1 MRQGRRP
8 NFKLLQKKKVIS
20 HHAVSIGRNKPRLNW
35 HAQKILLPVNVKIER
50 KLYVDMQK
58 VL

>member
-1 MRQGRRP
+1 MRHESIKYKQ
-8 NFKLLQKKKVIS
+8 
-20 HHAVSIGRNKPRLNW
+20 VSVLEEINLG
-35 HAQKILLPVNVKIER
+35 AQKILLPVNVKIER